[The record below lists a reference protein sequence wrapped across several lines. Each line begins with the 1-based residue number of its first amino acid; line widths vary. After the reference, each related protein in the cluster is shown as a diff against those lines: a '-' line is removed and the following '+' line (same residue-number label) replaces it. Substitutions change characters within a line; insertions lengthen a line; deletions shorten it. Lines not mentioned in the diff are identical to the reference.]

1 MSLALRWLAHNWSCY
16 IVAIG
21 VHIALRM
28 PKIADRSLYWLANI
42 ETPIRISK
50 CILQQEC
57 TEV

>member
-1 MSLALRWLAHNWSCY
+1 MHITL
-16 IVAIG
+16 G
-21 VHIALRM
+21 V
-28 PKIADRSLYWLANI
+28 PKITDRSLYWLADI